1 MDQGSAFLLKIWFMA
16 LLTAFLLMIAVVLFQ
31 ISEKNDYQLYVNNEI
46 ERHGG
51 LTTEAL
57 SSIKHYSDTHFNGR
71 FTMKSSSEKK
81 AYGEI
86 VPYVFELKIKPIFFE
101 LDLLTRE
108 FTGSAASKVR

>member
-16 LLTAFLLMIAVVLFQ
+16 LLTVFLLMVAVVLFQ

-57 SSIKHYSDTHFNGR
+57 NNIKHYSDTHFNSR
-71 FTMKSSSEKK
+71 FTMKSTSDKK
-81 AYGEI
+81 PYGEVI
-86 VPYVFELKIKPIFFE
+86 PYVYELKITPLFFE
-101 LDLLTRE
+101 LDILTRE
-108 FTGSAASKVR
+108 FNGSAASKVR